1 MGCPPC
7 TLVVIVL
14 GHLVSGIGRIYSGIS
29 NCRNGIQSTSTG
41 WCSPYIEGPAMVG
54 YTEASPASSRT
65 LQMPHMDTVSASGV
79 LLTALPVP
87 PWGPAHSPG
96 RPPAAPSPVASCC
109 IHVLCYVCHP
119 RLLNQAP
126 LTGQSSQPHPENWG
140 CPHTNLIS
148 ISWYHLQIALGQ
160 MNTKYN
166 PVNIMPARHAYRS
179 KTVAVPICNAAVRQ
193 N

>member
-1 MGCPPC
+1 MYLGSDRPGASGVWHWDN
-7 TLVVIVL
+7 LLWHLELSQQDAIKIDWVV
-14 GHLVSGIGRIYSGIS
+14 
-29 NCRNGIQSTSTG
+29 QSVV
-41 WCSPYIEGPAMVG
+41 PAMVG
-54 YTEASPASSRT
+54 YTEASPASSCT
-65 LQMPHMDTVSASGV
+65 LQMPHKDTVSASGV

-96 RPPAAPSPVASCC
+96 RPPAAPSEPCC

-140 CPHTNLIS
+140 CPHTDLIS
-148 ISWYHLQIALGQ
+148 ISWYTLQIAPGQ
-160 MNTKYN
+160 INTKYD